1 MPRRASTR
9 LRYKPAVLDPE
20 RLENELAELQAQ
32 LKALDR
38 GSPTIAQAQMIE
50 SLTMD
55 LIGLEA
61 AIRRQRS
68 ASIQGVLQL
77 GE

>member
-9 LRYKPAVLDPE
+9 LRYKPAVLDPDQ
-20 RLENELAELQAQ
+20 LEHELAQLQSQ

-38 GSPTIAQAQMIE
+38 AHPTTAQAQMIE

-55 LIGLEA
+55 LIALEA
-61 AIRRQRS
+61 AVRRQRS